1 MQSTNPKNISNALH
15 LIRAGLASGLLTKE
29 EVIDWADKII
39 TRDAQPDIFFIDLAM
54 SSSKSTNDVIHYIGD
69 YLNFENPTVQGR
81 PLVGLLYNQY
91 SSRQIDLERAISK
104 LFRLKFE
111 AVFNEQEEG
120 YIYSLENDYDCAKHG
135 IYGSLYTVQQE
146 LEKFLSFYKDY
157 SIDNYDQWND
167 LGKIVDIK
175 LEEDH
180 QRQMQ
185 QAEKYG
191 TAQKEPTKPWWKFW

>member
-1 MQSTNPKNISNALH
+1 MQSTNPKDIVTTLH
-15 LIRAGLASGLLTKE
+15 LVRAGLASGLLTKE

-39 TRDAQPDIFFIDLAM
+39 TKDEQPDIFFIDLAM
-54 SSSKSTNDVIHYIGD
+54 SSSKSTNDIIHYLSD
-69 YLNFENPTVQGR
+69 YLNFENPAVQGR

-91 SSRQIDLERAISK
+91 ISGQINLERAISK
-104 LFRLKFE
+104 LFRLRFE
-111 AVFNEQEEG
+111 AVFNERELG

-135 IYGSLYTVQQE
+135 IYGSLQE
-146 LEKFLSFYKDY
+146 VHQDLEQFLSFYKDY

-180 QRQMQ
+180 QRQIQ
-185 QAEKYG
+185 EAEKFSA
-191 TAQKEPTKPWWKFW
+191 TQKGKTKPWWKFW